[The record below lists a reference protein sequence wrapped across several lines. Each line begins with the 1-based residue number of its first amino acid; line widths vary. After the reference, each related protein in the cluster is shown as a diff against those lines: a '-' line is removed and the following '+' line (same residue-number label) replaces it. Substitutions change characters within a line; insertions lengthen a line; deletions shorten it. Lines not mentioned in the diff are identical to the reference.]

1 MSETADVL
9 IVGAGIAGC
18 ATAYYLA
25 GHGADV
31 LIVDRGDVAGEASG
45 VNMGGLGGRFPSE
58 SPTLDDA
65 LSFGSVALFDELHD
79 AGNDIEF
86 RLSGSIQAIRTEAE
100 FVFAERQIANASP
113 DDGAGLLTAREVRAI
128 EPQFSAELLGAVV
141 FPKYR
146 GEADPV
152 KTTRAFAS
160 AAEAQGARLSLSRAV
175 TALDSSGGGYRL
187 ETTTGPIETKTLV
200 LATGAWSAEAGQ
212 WLGLDIPIVPVRGQM
227 WATAPLP
234 PRTFHTF
241 SATES
246 PLAWSDPS
254 NHAADG
260 PPNLTHVDGRRV
272 CRHLYG
278 RQNAAG
284 EIIFGGDR
292 HAIGFERR
300 VDAESIAT
308 NKAQATE
315 VLPFL
320 REHPTAREWSGF
332 MPFSRDGKPLIGRL
346 PGTNDAFIVSG
357 LASSGFGRGPMAAK
371 LLADLIASGTPDPV
385 LTAADPARCVTT
397 T

>member
-25 GHGADV
+25 ATGADV

-65 LSFGSVALFDELHD
+65 LSFGSVGLFDELHD
-79 AGNDIEF
+79 AGHDIEF
-86 RLSGSIQAIRTEAE
+86 RLSGSIQAIRTEDE
-100 FVFAERQIANASP
+100 FAFAERQIANASP
-113 DDGAGLLTAREVRAI
+113 NGGAQLLTAREVRTI

-141 FPKYR
+141 FPKFR

-152 KTTRAFAS
+152 KTTKAFAR
-160 AAEAQGARLSLSRAV
+160 AAEAKGSRLSLSRTV
-175 TALDSSGGGYRL
+175 TTVDTSGGAYRV
-187 ETTTGPIETKTLV
+187 ETTAGPIEAKALV
-200 LATGAWSAEAGQ
+200 LATGAWSAEAGR

-246 PLAWSDPS
+246 PRAWSDRS

-260 PPNLTHVDGRRV
+260 PPNLTHIDGQRV

-300 VDAESIAT
+300 VEAESIAT

-332 MPFSRDGKPLIGRL
+332 MPFPRDGKPLIGHL
-346 PGTNDAFIVSG
+346 PGSDNAFIVSG

-371 LLADLIASGTPDPV
+371 LLANLIASGTPDPV
-385 LTAADPARCVTT
+385 LVAADPARCVTNI
-397 T
+397 

>member
-1 MSETADVL
+1 MAETPDVL

-25 GHGADV
+25 SSGADV
-31 LIVDRGDVAGEASG
+31 LVVDRGDVAGEASG
-45 VNMGGLGGRFPSE
+45 VNMGGLGGRYPNE
-58 SPTLDDA
+58 TPTLDDA

-79 AGNDIEF
+79 AGYDIEF
-86 RLSGSIQAIRTEAE
+86 RLSGSVQAIRTEAE
-100 FVFAERQIANASP
+100 FAFAERQIANAAP
-113 DDGAGLLTAREVRAI
+113 NDGAELLTPREVRSI
-128 EPQFSAELLGAVV
+128 EPQFSADLLGAVV
-141 FPKYR
+141 FPKFR

-152 KTTRAFAS
+152 KTTRAFAR
-160 AAEAQGARLSLSRAV
+160 AAEAKGAMFSLSRAV
-175 TALDSSGGGYRL
+175 TAIAKTSQGFSV
-187 ETTTGPIETKTLV
+187 ETTHGSIDANQLV
-200 LATGAWSAEAGQ
+200 LATGAWSAGAGRM
-212 WLGLDIPIVPVRGQM
+212 LGLDIPIVPVRGQM

-246 PLAWSDPS
+246 PLAWLDES
-254 NHAADG
+254 NQAVDG
-260 PPNLTHVDGRRV
+260 PPNLTHINGRRV

-292 HAIGFERR
+292 HAIGFVRR
-300 VDAESIAT
+300 VEPESIAT

-320 REHPTAREWSGF
+320 IEHPIAREWSGF
-332 MPFSRDGKPLIGRL
+332 MPFPRDGKPLIGRL
-346 PGTNDAFIVSG
+346 PHAENAFIVSG

-371 LLADLIASGTPDPV
+371 LLADCIASGSADAV
-385 LTAADPARCVTT
+385 LAAADPARCVKPI
-397 T
+397 